1 MDIRETQSFS
11 DEEELIYDHEEGELL
26 NESCAEVRAEGLAHR
41 EPQGE
46 KLTEASI
53 AENLNKSKNSSNTNY
68 SIN

>member
-26 NESCAEVRAEGLAHR
+26 NESGEEVRAEGFAHR

-46 KLTEASI
+46 ELAEAS
-53 AENLNKSKNSSNTNY
+53 
-68 SIN
+68 